1 MISLAIRAGS
11 SGYRVRSHHHGG
23 TPNLTDCFEISRAS
37 HLRHSAS
44 SLLMFLRTILVLQNN
59 CGSLKAFSFFGSEAV
74 KRMIQVTKSP
84 NKKHSKKQGT
94 GQNPPKKM
102 WKLCSP
108 FKKGGKV
115 SGCYRFQ
122 SSYCRL
128 VFSSSVACFSQA
140 CHFTTQLVLKSQ
152 KAIHISFI
160 HHLYHHISKSN

>member
-1 MISLAIRAGS
+1 
-11 SGYRVRSHHHGG
+11 
-23 TPNLTDCFEISRAS
+23 
-37 HLRHSAS
+37 
-44 SLLMFLRTILVLQNN
+44 MF
-59 CGSLKAFSFFGSEAV
+59 GSLKPHCWNEQLWLIESLFFFLAGEAV

-84 NKKHSKKQGT
+84 NKKHYKKQGT

-108 FKKGGKV
+108 FKKRRKV

-140 CHFTTQLVLKSQ
+140 CHFTTQLGLKSQ
-152 KAIHISFI
+152 KWYRNCVGYSYIIYISFI
-160 HHLYHHISKSN
+160 YHLYIMYISFIYHLYHHISKSNWSLTHHSTLL